1 MALADYY
8 NRVNLDLLQQ
18 IPPAAQ
24 IILEVGCGAGAMAE
38 AYRRINPAV
47 HYLGIELNPE
57 AAQAARGAGRLDRVI
72 TGDAAAVE
80 PVALGLPALAAGPG
94 VDCLIFGDVLEHMV
108 DPWSV
113 LARLAGWVR
122 EGGLVLACIPN
133 VQHYSVIVNLLRGRW
148 SYHDEGLLDR
158 THLRFFTLEG
168 IHELF
173 TRARLEVY
181 DVQPRMWGDA
191 NAERFRQIMT
201 PVLGPLG
208 IDPARFAAQTQAVQY
223 MVRAVRGPA
232 PGATATSCRRLLLW
246 SLLGS
251 VIGSEVRIQEPHRFL
266 ATMPGVRVVTG
277 TGLQFVDLGRTL
289 PGEDRVFVEQR
300 VVIPI
305 GDHLQLQRVLL
316 EQGYLIVAE
325 FDDDPLHFSEL
336 VSSDFFAL
344 RSCHGVQTTTEPL
357 AQVLREYNPNVQV
370 FPNQLAIL
378 PPPRDFFDSDV
389 EVDTGRGVSVSPA
402 TLFFG
407 ALNREADWAPFLL
420 ALNRVLAELKGLVR
434 VLVVHDQALFQAL
447 ETTDKAFEPLCSY
460 DRYHSLLHMA
470 DLAWLPLEPTRFNR
484 HKSDLKFLECA
495 GHGVAVLASPTVYS
509 GVIRHGETG
518 LIYGSQEGFRDQLVR
533 LIVDT
538 TFRRRLATSAYREV
552 AENRLLARHYRQRE
566 AWYRAMLG
574 RLPELNRELME
585 RAPELKPR

>member
-1 MALADYY
+1 M
-8 NRVNLDLLQQ
+8 
-18 IPPAAQ
+18 
-24 IILEVGCGAGAMAE
+24 
-38 AYRRINPAV
+38 
-47 HYLGIELNPE
+47 
-57 AAQAARGAGRLDRVI
+57 
-72 TGDAAAVE
+72 
-80 PVALGLPALAAGPG
+80 
-94 VDCLIFGDVLEHMV
+94 
-108 DPWSV
+108 
-113 LARLAGWVR
+113 
-122 EGGLVLACIPN
+122 
-133 VQHYSVIVNLLRGRW
+133 
-148 SYHDEGLLDR
+148 
-158 THLRFFTLEG
+158 
-168 IHELF
+168 
-173 TRARLEVY
+173 
-181 DVQPRMWGDA
+181 
-191 NAERFRQIMT
+191 
-201 PVLGPLG
+201 
-208 IDPARFAAQTQAVQY
+208 
-223 MVRAVRGPA
+223 
-232 PGATATSCRRLLLW
+232 
-246 SLLGS
+246 
-251 VIGSEVRIQEPHRFL
+251 
-266 ATMPGVRVVTG
+266 
-277 TGLQFVDLGRTL
+277 
-289 PGEDRVFVEQR
+289 
-300 VVIPI
+300 
-305 GDHLQLQRVLL
+305 LL

-460 DRYHSLLHMA
+460 DRYHSLLHMD